1 VEAWRVACGDGTRV
15 PGAQERGLTFVIRM
29 CRLSLS
35 HPSPSISARYMA
47 RVVRRDRVANALS
60 AEKDKDMVG
69 RQPAETDGL
78 IALLL
83 RLYNDR
89 RYKYY
94 LP

>member
-1 VEAWRVACGDGTRV
+1 
-15 PGAQERGLTFVIRM
+15 
-29 CRLSLS
+29 
-35 HPSPSISARYMA
+35 MA

-83 RLYNDR
+83 PLYNDR